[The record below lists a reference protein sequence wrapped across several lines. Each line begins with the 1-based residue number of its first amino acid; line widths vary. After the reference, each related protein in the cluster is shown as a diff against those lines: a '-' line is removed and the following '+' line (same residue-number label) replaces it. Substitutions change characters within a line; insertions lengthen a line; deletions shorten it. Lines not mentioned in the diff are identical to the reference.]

1 MALAGILSQ
10 NFLNPLGLLALL
22 GLVPLLAFYFFRPEP
37 EEKVMPSMAFFMEDK
52 NSGNLEKAFEK
63 LKRNFLLLLHIL
75 VIMGLA
81 AAIANFYTEGAGRPD
96 QAVVVFDRSASM
108 ADDMPEAKKFV
119 KSNLGNENT
128 LIAVG
133 EDVEV
138 PLESASSGKV
148 RQYLR
153 KMEVRDVETDIAGGL
168 SAARD
173 YRGAVVVASDLDQ
186 SLSQRSAPQVLK
198 EMTSGGREVR
208 LMDTSKSNSWGI
220 VGVNP
225 GKANTTVEVKNFMD
239 TRESIRVSVNG
250 KSRQKV
256 VGPGETEPVK
266 FSSSRLNRVRLET
279 DSLRSDNTAYI
290 SVPPE
295 KKFEVMLISDDGNPY
310 LAKALEL
317 IGFTSVEQVSPPVGS
332 GLDADVYIVGKTDR
346 LLLETA
352 EKIEKRVE
360 NGASLVVFAQPGIE
374 KKFSTVPALGSPV
387 NTSVEIL
394 EPRRIN
400 VGGTKV
406 HRMNYSGRTL
416 SDPGHA
422 LVRKNVGRGELLVY
436 NVRDSDFRFD
446 FLYPVFWKGMMA
458 DLTDRPSLQQ
468 LNVKTGDTTNESWVK
483 TPGDEKKKGEV
494 TATQAGFYNTSGS
507 VYAANLASV
516 EESYTEENSLEPG
529 NTGGSSNR
537 AFRTLIVLLLA
548 GVAAG
553 ELVYLRRNGDV

>member
-81 AAIANFYTEGAGRPD
+81 AAMANFYTEGAGRPD

-128 LIAVG
+128 LIVVG

-153 KMEVRDVETDIAGGL
+153 KMEARDVETDIAGGL

-173 YRGAVVVASDLDQ
+173 YRGAIVVASDLDQ

-250 KSRQKV
+250 ESRQKV

-266 FSSSRLNRVRLET
+266 FSSSHLNRVRLET
-279 DSLRSDNTAYI
+279 DSLRADNTAYI
-290 SVPPE
+290 SVPPG

-332 GLDADVYIVGKTDR
+332 GLDADVYIVGRTDR

-400 VGGTKV
+400 VGGTTV
-406 HRMNYSGRTL
+406 HRMNYSGTTL

-458 DLTDRPSLQQ
+458 DLTDRPSVQQ
-468 LNVKTGDTTNESWVK
+468 LNVNTGDTINESWVK